1 MCGIAGFSF
10 KKSNPKLSKKFLE
23 IKNYISHRG
32 PDNSGS
38 FVSKNLTLIH
48 TRLSIVDLE
57 SGNQP
62 IENEKYVLVANGE
75 IYNDLDIR
83 KVNKSYKFLTNS
95 DSESILALYDK
106 YGVNGFSRLRGMF
119 AFVIFDKKRNEV
131 ILARDEFGIKPL
143 YFSLEDE
150 GIIFCSELN
159 PIKLIRNKKSKIN
172 NFKVNEVM
180 QLQYC
185 SGTETIFEGINRIA
199 PGQTLVIKDG
209 KITSSIT
216 NSLPEKKNNFKR
228 VSLNELIN
236 ESVNSHLRSDVP
248 YCLFFQ
254 VVLIQ
259 CFLLYHMN
267 LLRKKKYDGLF
278 SIFR

>member
-1 MCGIAGFSF
+1 M
-10 KKSNPKLSKKFLE
+10 
-23 IKNYISHRG
+23 
-32 PDNSGS
+32 
-38 FVSKNLTLIH
+38 
-48 TRLSIVDLE
+48 
-57 SGNQP
+57 
-62 IENEKYVLVANGE
+62 LVANGE

-143 YFSLEDE
+143 YFSLEEE

-199 PGQTLVIKDG
+199 PGQTLTIKDG
-209 KITSSIT
+209 QITSSIT
-216 NSLPEKKNNFKR
+216 NSLPEKKENNFKR

-236 ESVNSHLRSDVP
+236 ESVNSHLEATFLIV
-248 YCLFFQ
+248 YFFQ

-259 CFLLYHMN
+259 CFYYITCIYLE
-267 LLRKKKYDGLF
+267 KKYNCLF